1 MSVPNSIVAQ
11 LEPFT
16 QEPVGKSKT
25 ARIDGNQRRRVMS
38 SLPGRCVKNKVICS
52 FPCKNLFEV
61 SAGLLLVT
69 VLLLCVIEMA
79 SFGMLSMILM
89 TRSGI
94 HRNPGNPWI
103 VNILCLVICS
113 FVGI

>member
-1 MSVPNSIVAQ
+1 MPNSISAQ

-52 FPCKNLFEV
+52 FPCKNLFEA

-69 VLLLCVIEMA
+69 FLLLCVIEMA

-94 HRNPGNPWI
+94 DRNPGHLWR

-113 FVGI
+113 VVGI

>member
-1 MSVPNSIVAQ
+1 MPNSTGAQ

-38 SLPGRCVKNKVICS
+38 SFPGRCVKNKVICLLS
-52 FPCKNLFEV
+52 CKYLFQV
-61 SAGLLLVT
+61 SARLFLVT
-69 VLLLCVIEMA
+69 VLLLCVMEMA

-94 HRNPGNPWI
+94 DRNPGPTN
-103 VNILCLVICS
+103 
-113 FVGI
+113 